1 MWVVV
6 AGFCSLQLWVLMGL
20 LPATVGGLVAVLWAG
35 LAALTLAAGVVALR
49 RHPDAGALL
58 LALVL
63 PVTLIPP
70 FIFGRDALPLLTRPL
85 VQLLT
90 GATLATGLVAI
101 ILARREALAPS
112 PRRSRLDGAREGG
125 RGRREGFDA
134 RLGALVLA
142 AIWVALP
149 VRALVDATLME
160 GKLAAADPIRAKE
173 LLLLVSWAAASLI
186 GLAGLLPA
194 VGWRSGRDA
203 DAFPWGAMLG
213 GTALA
218 ALWGALLWVGA

>member
-6 AGFCSLQLWVLMGL
+6 AAFCSLQLWVLMGL

-58 LALVL
+58 LGLVL

-90 GATLATGLVAI
+90 GATLSAGLVAVV
-101 ILARREALAPS
+101 LARRDALAPS
-112 PRRSRLDGAREGG
+112 SRRSTLDGAGSRP
-125 RGRREGFDA
+125 RRKSYQA
-134 RLGALVLA
+134 RLATLVLA
-142 AIWVALP
+142 ALWLALP
-149 VRALVDATLME
+149 VRALLDTSLVS
-160 GKLAAADPIRAKE
+160 GRLAAADPIWAKE
-173 LLLLVSWAAASLI
+173 TLLLVAWAAASLI
-186 GLAGLLPA
+186 GLAAVLPS
-194 VGWRSGRDA
+194 VGWRA
-203 DAFPWGAMLG
+203 DREGETFPWGAALG
-213 GTALA
+213 GGALA
-218 ALWGALLWVGA
+218 AVWGLLLWVGA